1 MTLAK
6 YTFLVLF
13 ALRMA
18 GVIALH
24 AEDRLKN
31 DFQKPPAS
39 ARPWVFYFVL
49 NGNMTKESITADFES
64 MARVGIGGIIYSEIS
79 QASPQG
85 PAPYAGPL
93 WMELIQHSCKE
104 GQRLGLQIN
113 MSIGAGSVGGGGGP
127 WISPAQSMQ
136 KVVWTET
143 QVEGGKRFDAVLAKP
158 AAVMNYYQDIVVLA
172 FPTPAAEAVNMA
184 AAAPKLSSSGES
196 PKPGQFTLPRP
207 EKTAPQYV
215 QFEFTEPFAAS
226 ALSATLGGR
235 SWITMSGEV
244 QASED
249 GQNFKPVHTFAVNPT
264 AMVVNFPRVKSRF
277 FRVAFNGVDERGLTQ
292 LEIGNIELH
301 QRYRVAKFEDKNGL
315 HHKGEQQRWPA
326 PADWPVAEADAVIPR
341 DRIVDLTGKM
351 DAAGK
356 LTHDFP
362 AGSWTV
368 LRFGHTTTGRTN
380 GATPK
385 AGSGLECD
393 KLSKETAK
401 VMFDGLIGRLAAENK
416 DLTGQDKVLVSTFI
430 DSWEVGSQNWTPLM
444 REEFRQRRGYE
455 LWKCLPVLTGRVVDN
470 VEETERFLWD
480 FRQTISDM
488 LVENYAG
495 EVRRLAHERGMRLSM
510 EAYGNGPFNE
520 LAFANQADEPI
531 GEFWGW
537 TKYRGAYSCTEMAS
551 AAHIY
556 GRKIVGAE
564 AFTAQETERWQAHPA
579 NMKELG
585 DWAFC
590 EGINRFVFHRYAAQ
604 PWTNRTRVPGMAL
617 GPWGVHYERT
627 QTWWEQSTAWH
638 AYLARCQYL
647 LQQGLFV
654 ADVVYLQP
662 EGAPH
667 TFAPPAG
674 AEIASRIRG
683 GYNFDGC
690 PSEVVLER
698 MAVKN
703 GRIVLPDGMSYAV
716 LVLPEVETMTPR
728 LLHKISQLA
737 DQGALMIAGNKPPQ
751 KSPSLS
757 DFGHGD
763 AEVKQ
768 LADKLWSGG
777 KIITGKTAAEV
788 LGARGVKPDFS
799 ATPAMRYIHRT
810 IGDADV
816 YFVANPEPKEV
827 AATAAFRVTGK
838 QPQFWWPDSGRT
850 ANVLAFE
857 EKEGVTRVPL
867 RLEPNGSVFVV
878 FRKSVTDADPLVS
891 ATRNGQPVFALTSR
905 GAGNLTVQKALYGIP
920 DDPQRTRDVTTKV
933 QALINDGKPTIRV
946 GEMANGDDPAGG
958 IRKTLVVDYT
968 ADGHSLSV
976 SGQDGDTINIS
987 PSGLPPVLDLA
998 QGEIRQSGHYLFTTA
1013 SGKSWGKNVSLPEAQ
1028 GISGPWEL
1036 AFDPKWGG
1044 PTKVRFEKLDDW
1056 SKRPEEGIKYY
1067 SGTVIYKTAFTHT
1080 RSAALTKTWL
1090 DLGKVA
1096 VMAEVK
1102 LNGKDLGI
1110 LWKPPFR
1117 VEVSNAIRSGENQ
1130 LEVKVVNLLI
1140 NRQIGD
1146 EQLPEDSERKAGS
1159 FDQGTLK
1166 ADTWPQ
1172 WLQEG
1177 KPSPTGRFTFGI
1189 WRQWSKNDPLAE
1201 SGLLGPVTIQAT
1213 EAIK

>member
-1 MTLAK
+1 MIPNKKSPLM
-6 YTFLVLF
+6 LV
-13 ALRMA
+13 ALLMA
-18 GVIALH
+18 GLTGLH
-24 AEDRLKN
+24 AADSLKN

-49 NGNMTKESITADFES
+49 NGNMTKESITADFEA
-64 MARVGIGGIIYSEIS
+64 MARVGIGGIIYTEIS

-93 WMELIQHSCKE
+93 WMELIQHACKE

-143 QVEGGKRFDAVLAKP
+143 RVEGGKTFDAVLPKP
-158 AAVMNYYQDIVVLA
+158 AALMNYYQDIVVLA
-172 FPTPAAEAVNMA
+172 FPTPAAEAVNMVA
-184 AAAPKLSSSGES
+184 VAPKITSSGES
-196 PKPGQFTLPRP
+196 PKPGQFTLQRP

-215 QFEFTEPFAAS
+215 QLEFAEPFAAS

-235 SWITMSGEV
+235 PWITLSGELQV
-244 QASED
+244 SED

-277 FRVAFNGVDERGLTQ
+277 FRVAFKGVDERGLTQ
-292 LEIGNIELH
+292 LEIGNIDLH
-301 QRYRVAKFEDKNGL
+301 QRYRVAKIADKTCLNS
-315 HHKGEQQRWPA
+315 KGEQQQWPA

-341 DRIVDLTGKM
+341 DSIVDLTGKM
-351 DAAGK
+351 DVAGK

-362 AGSWTV
+362 VGSWTV
-368 LRFGHTTTGRTN
+368 LRFGHTTTGRNN

-401 VMFDGLIGRLAAENK
+401 VMFDGLIGRLAADNK

-444 REEFRQRRGYE
+444 REEFRKRREYE
-455 LWKCLPVLTGRVVDN
+455 LWKFLPVLTGRVVDN
-470 VEETERFLWD
+470 VGETERFLWD

-495 EVRRLAHERGMRLSM
+495 EVRRLANERGIRLSI

-520 LAFANQADEPI
+520 LAFASQADEPI

-537 TKYRGAYSCTEMAS
+537 TKYRGAYCCTEMAS

-564 AFTAQETERWQAHPA
+564 AFTAIETERWQAHPG
-579 NMKELG
+579 NMKDLG

-604 PWTNRTRVPGMAL
+604 PWTNPTRVPGMAL

-638 AYLARCQYL
+638 HYLARCQYL
-647 LQQGLFV
+647 LQQGMFV

-667 TFAPPAG
+667 TFAAPAG
-674 AEIASRIRG
+674 AEIARYIRG

-698 MAVKN
+698 MVVKN

-716 LVLPEVETMTPR
+716 LVVPEVETMTPK
-728 LLHKISQLA
+728 LLRKISQLA
-737 DQGALMIAGNKPPQ
+737 DQGALIIAGKKPPK
-751 KSPSLS
+751 KSPSFS
-757 DFGHGD
+757 DFGQGD
-763 AEVKQ
+763 ADVKQ
-768 LADKLWSGG
+768 MADKLWTSG
-777 KIITGKTAAEV
+777 KLITGKTASEV

-799 ATPAMRYIHRT
+799 ATPNLRYIHRT

-827 AATAAFRVTGK
+827 TATAAFRITGK
-838 QPQFWWPDSGRT
+838 QPEFWWPDSGRT
-850 ANVLAFE
+850 ANASAFE
-857 EKEGVTRVPL
+857 EKDGVTQIPL
-867 RLEPNGSVFVV
+867 RLEPSGSVFVV
-878 FRKSVTDADPLVS
+878 FRKSSAGVDPIVS
-891 ATRNGQPVFALTSR
+891 VTRNGQPVAKALTAIDLAR
-905 GAGNLTVQKALYGIP
+905 GDIVQ
-920 DDPQRTRDVTTKV
+920 
-933 QALINDGKPTIRV
+933 
-946 GEMANGDDPAGG
+946 NGDY
-958 IRKTLVVDYT
+958 V
-968 ADGHSLSV
+968 
-976 SGQDGDTINIS
+976 
-987 PSGLPPVLDLA
+987 
-998 QGEIRQSGHYLFTTA
+998 FTTA
-1013 SGKSWGKNVSLPEAQ
+1013 TGKNWKKTITLPEAQ
-1028 GISGPWEL
+1028 VLTGPWEV

-1044 PTKVRFEKLDDW
+1044 PAKVTLEKLDDW

-1067 SGTVIYKTAFTHT
+1067 SGTAEYKTTFPYTPTATP
-1080 RSAALTKTWL
+1080 TKTWL

-1096 VMAEVK
+1096 VLAEVK

-1110 LWKPPFR
+1110 IWKPPYR
-1117 VEVSNAIRSGENQ
+1117 VDVTGAIQPGENR

-1146 EQLPEDSERKAGS
+1146 EQLPEDSDRKL
-1159 FDQGTLK
+1159 DTYLKGTLNVD
-1166 ADTWPQ
+1166 AWPK
-1172 WLQEG
+1172 WVQEG

-1189 WRQWSKNDPLAE
+1189 WRQWSKTDPLAE
-1201 SGLLGPVTIQAT
+1201 SGLLGPVTIQSADV
-1213 EAIK
+1213 IK